1 MSTHQARSAQ
11 HRQVTRSVLAE
22 LKQEYE
28 NEIRQICEAQAVV
41 TNEEITRMMQI
52 DPDPHYEV
60 VFERRDQDT
69 YRKGVNRLKLTA
81 DIAIG
86 TPGEHD
92 YSSFLTAHSQTI
104 QNILRDERNRLGSI
118 KVRIG
123 IFATIR
129 RLDSYLEGLFGDGNF
144 SEDDRVDISKNH
156 AESRSLCKLRIRLGI
171 LSCRKIF
178 IEISQFQPP
187 TGAGHIPLPKDL
199 ATKKGVVN
207 PANDDDK
214 CFQWAILAALHPVEK
229 NAERISKYKE
239 YVNELN
245 FKDIEFPV
253 QADEVIL
260 RRFERQNPTIALCI
274 CEWRDHRLCPIYVT
288 DKDDAEGRKIIDLVL
303 ISNGEKQHYCWIK
316 NMSRLVNKRTKD
328 GHATFVCRW
337 CISHFT
343 HQQEIHDKHVA
354 ICRGLK
360 KTPQADR
367 MPSVK
372 KGNDIYEFKNWKR
385 RMQVPYYFVADFEA
399 LVMDTPP
406 TDADKDKKTRKVQEQ
421 IPCSYSY
428 IKVRYD
434 GVSESQKIFTGE
446 NAAQKFV
453 IEMLNEAEAI
463 CNEFRNPMEMMPL
476 TTQEQASYDNAI
488 NCWICR
494 NSLDGNKVR
503 DHCHITGM
511 YRGAAHKGC
520 NLDLS
525 IKPREMHIP
534 VIFHNLSGYDGHIIM
549 QGIGAMECEDDID
562 PIPYNMEKYMAFK
575 LGSLRFIDS
584 LQFMKSSLDKLAS
597 NLGAEKCRA
606 QECSNPQHLW
616 RIDVGRCFA
625 HPKNFKITRSQ
636 IPPELL
642 EIYLKK
648 GVYPYEYMNDWKKFE
663 KTSLPPKGAFY
674 SKLNET
680 HISDKEYEYAQ
691 YVWEKAGCK
700 TMQDYHDIYLKTDV
714 LLLADIFQNF
724 REMAL
729 KKYGLD
735 PLWYYSTPGFAWD
748 ALFLMTEQ
756 KLDLITDQDMYM
768 MVRTRITWWNLYDA
782 NNLYGWA
789 MLQYLPTGNFHWVKE
804 KNELFNIQRQIE
816 NNEIPDDS
824 SEGYILKV
832 KLEYPQ
838 ALHSQHTDYPL
849 APERMKVKKEWLS
862 KKQQEIIARSG
873 QRYTPTDK
881 LIPNLFDKDE
891 YVVHYR
897 NLQYYVSQGL
907 VIKKVYEAIKFEQ
920 APWMKP
926 YIEFNTAERA
936 KAKNDFEKDFY
947 KLMNNSVFG
956 KTMENLRKRVR
967 VSVVQPQTYPKKYKK
982 LTSDPAFKGRKI
994 FSENLVAIH

>member
-22 LKQEYE
+22 LKQELTDS
-28 NEIRQICEAQAVV
+28 N
-41 TNEEITRMMQI
+41 
-52 DPDPHYEV
+52 
-60 VFERRDQDT
+60 F
-69 YRKGVNRLKLTA
+69 TA

-92 YSSFLTAHSQTI
+92 YASFLTAHSQTI
-104 QNILRDERNRLGSI
+104 QNILQDERNRLGSI

-144 SEDDRVDISKNH
+144 SEDDGVEYIYRYNIPFKTRNMPILPSTDINGTFNFALARIMQKVEDYVNYGSGWEFYRV
-156 AESRSLCKLRIRLGI
+156 E
-171 LSCRKIF
+171 KIF

-245 FKDIEFPV
+245 FEGIEFPV

-288 DKDDAEGRKIIDLVL
+288 DRDDAEGRKIIDLVL

-399 LVMDTPP
+399 LVMDIPP
-406 TDADKDKKTRKVQEQ
+406 TDEDKDKKTKKVQEQ

-463 CNEFRNPMEMMPL
+463 RNEFRKPNGNDAVNNPR
-476 TTQEQASYDNAI
+476 AS
-488 NCWICR
+488 
-494 NSLDGNKVR
+494 K
-503 DHCHITGM
+503 
-511 YRGAAHKGC
+511 YRGAAHRGC

-606 QECSNPQHLW
+606 QECSNSQHLW
-616 RIDVGRCFA
+616 RIDA
-625 HPKNFKITRSQ
+625 
-636 IPPELL
+636 
-642 EIYLKK
+642 
-648 GVYPYEYMNDWKKFE
+648 GVYP
-663 KTSLPPKGAFY
+663 
-674 SKLNET
+674 KLNET

-724 REMAL
+724 REMAFE
-729 KKYGLD
+729 KYG
-735 PLWYYSTPGFAWD
+735 
-748 ALFLMTEQ
+748 
-756 KLDLITDQDMYM
+756 LDLITDQDMYM
-768 MVRTRITWWNLYDA
+768 MVEQGLRGGISMVSKRYARANNPGMGEGKWTTDKPKSSILYLDA

-789 MLQYLPTGNFHWVKE
+789 MLQYLPTGNFHWIKE
-804 KNELFNIQRQIE
+804 ENELSNIQRQIE
-816 NNEIPDDS
+816 SNEIPDNS

-838 ALHSQHTDYPL
+838 VLHSQHTDYPL
-849 APERMKVKKEWLS
+849 APERMKVKKEWL
-862 KKQQEIIARSG
+862 I
-873 QRYTPTDK
+873 
-881 LIPNLFDKDE
+881 
-891 YVVHYR
+891 HYR

-947 KLMNNSVFG
+947 KLMNNSV
-956 KTMENLRKRVR
+956 L
-967 VSVVQPQTYPKKYKK
+967 
-982 LTSDPAFKGRKI
+982 KI
-994 FSENLVAIH
+994 LLQSTDEKWR

>member
-22 LKQEYE
+22 LKQVPVKSIPYPRSNAKLQEYE
-28 NEIRQICEAQAVV
+28 DEIRQIREAQAAV

-60 VFERRDQDT
+60 VFERRDQV
-69 YRKGVNRLKLTA
+69 RIGKELTDSNFMA

-92 YSSFLTAHSQTI
+92 YASFLTAHSQTI
-104 QNILRDERNRLGSI
+104 QNILQDERNRLGSI

-144 SEDDRVDISKNH
+144 SEDDGVEYIYRYNIPFKTRNMPILPSTDINGTFNFALARIMQKVEDYVNYGSGWEFYRV
-156 AESRSLCKLRIRLGI
+156 E
-171 LSCRKIF
+171 KIF

-245 FKDIEFPV
+245 FEGIEFPV

-288 DKDDAEGRKIIDLVL
+288 DRDDAEGRKIIDLVL

-399 LVMDTPP
+399 LVMDIPP
-406 TDADKDKKTRKVQEQ
+406 TDEDKDKKTKKVQEQ

-428 IKVRYD
+428 IKKPNGNDAV
-434 GVSESQKIFTGE
+434 
-446 NAAQKFV
+446 N
-453 IEMLNEAEAI
+453 
-463 CNEFRNPMEMMPL
+463 NPR
-476 TTQEQASYDNAI
+476 AS
-488 NCWICR
+488 
-494 NSLDGNKVR
+494 K
-503 DHCHITGM
+503 
-511 YRGAAHKGC
+511 YRGAAHRGC

-616 RIDVGRCFA
+616 RIDA
-625 HPKNFKITRSQ
+625 
-636 IPPELL
+636 
-642 EIYLKK
+642 
-648 GVYPYEYMNDWKKFE
+648 GVYLYEYMDDWKKFE

-691 YVWEKAGCK
+691 YIWEKAGCK

-748 ALFLMTEQ
+748 ALFLITGQ
-756 KLDLITDQDMYM
+756 RLDLITDQDMYM
-768 MVRTRITWWNLYDA
+768 MVEQGLRGGISMVSKRYARANNPGMGEGKWTADKPKSSILYLDA

-789 MLQYLPTGNFHWVKE
+789 MLQYLPTGNFHWIKE
-804 KNELFNIQRQIE
+804 ENELSNIQRQIE
-816 NNEIPDDS
+816 SNEIPDDS

-849 APERMKVKKEWLS
+849 HQNE
-862 KKQQEIIARSG
+862 
-873 QRYTPTDK
+873 
-881 LIPNLFDKDE
+881 
-891 YVVHYR
+891 
-897 NLQYYVSQGL
+897 
-907 VIKKVYEAIKFEQ
+907 
-920 APWMKP
+920 
-926 YIEFNTAERA
+926 
-936 KAKNDFEKDFY
+936 
-947 KLMNNSVFG
+947 
-956 KTMENLRKRVR
+956 
-967 VSVVQPQTYPKKYKK
+967 
-982 LTSDPAFKGRKI
+982 
-994 FSENLVAIH
+994 

>member
-11 HRQVTRSVLAE
+11 HRQVTQSVLAE
-22 LKQEYE
+22 LKQVPVKSIPYPRSNAKLQEYE
-28 NEIRQICEAQAVV
+28 DEICQIREVQAAA
-41 TNEEITRMMQI
+41 TNEEIIRMMQI

-60 VFERRDQDT
+60 VFERRDQVRIGKELTDS
-69 YRKGVNRLKLTA
+69 NFTA

-104 QNILRDERNRLGSI
+104 QNILKDERNRLGSI

-144 SEDDRVDISKNH
+144 SEDDGVEYIYRYNILFKTRNMPILLSTDINGTFNLALARIMQKVEDYVNYGSGWEFYRV
-156 AESRSLCKLRIRLGI
+156 E
-171 LSCRKIF
+171 KIF

-245 FKDIEFPV
+245 FEGIKFPV

-288 DKDDAEGRKIIDLVL
+288 DRDDAEGRKIIDLVL
-303 ISNGEKQHYCWIK
+303 ISNREKQHYCWIK
-316 NMSRLVNKRTKD
+316 NMSRLVNKRTKNE
-328 GHATFVCRW
+328 HATFVCRW

-343 HQQEIHDKHVA
+343 HQQKIHNKHVA

-399 LVMDTPP
+399 LV
-406 TDADKDKKTRKVQEQ
+406 
-421 IPCSYSY
+421 
-428 IKVRYD
+428 RYD

-463 CNEFRNPMEMMPL
+463 CNEFRNLMEMMPL
-476 TTQEQASYDNAI
+476 TIQEQARI
-488 NCWICR
+488 
-494 NSLDGNKVR
+494 
-503 DHCHITGM
+503 
-511 YRGAAHKGC
+511 YRGAAHRKC

-549 QGIGAMECEDDID
+549 QEIGAMECEDDID

-616 RIDVGRCFA
+616 RIDAGRCFA
-625 HPKNFKITRSQ
+625 HPENFKITRSQ

-680 HISDKEYEYAQ
+680 HINDKEYEYAHR
-691 YVWEKAGCK
+691 YIPEFPRNGLEK
-700 TMQDYHDIYLKTDV
+700 IWVRSSLV
-714 LLLADIFQNF
+714 LLNTRLRMGCTILND
-724 REMAL
+724 
-729 KKYGLD
+729 
-735 PLWYYSTPGFAWD
+735 
-748 ALFLMTEQ
+748 
-756 KLDLITDQDMYM
+756 
-768 MVRTRITWWNLYDA
+768 RTKI
-782 NNLYGWA
+782 
-789 MLQYLPTGNFHWVKE
+789 
-804 KNELFNIQRQIE
+804 
-816 NNEIPDDS
+816 
-824 SEGYILKV
+824 
-832 KLEYPQ
+832 
-838 ALHSQHTDYPL
+838 
-849 APERMKVKKEWLS
+849 
-862 KKQQEIIARSG
+862 RS
-873 QRYTPTDK
+873 Y
-881 LIPNLFDKDE
+881 N
-891 YVVHYR
+891 
-897 NLQYYVSQGL
+897 
-907 VIKKVYEAIKFEQ
+907 
-920 APWMKP
+920 
-926 YIEFNTAERA
+926 
-936 KAKNDFEKDFY
+936 
-947 KLMNNSVFG
+947 
-956 KTMENLRKRVR
+956 
-967 VSVVQPQTYPKKYKK
+967 
-982 LTSDPAFKGRKI
+982 
-994 FSENLVAIH
+994 

>member
-22 LKQEYE
+22 LKQVPVKSIPYPRSNAKLQEYE
-28 NEIRQICEAQAVV
+28 DEIRQIREAQAVV

-60 VFERRDQDT
+60 VFERRDQ
-69 YRKGVNRLKLTA
+69 
-81 DIAIG
+81 
-86 TPGEHD
+86 
-92 YSSFLTAHSQTI
+92 
-104 QNILRDERNRLGSI
+104 
-118 KVRIG
+118 VRIG

-144 SEDDRVDISKNH
+144 SEDDGVEYIYRYNIPFKTRNMPILPSTDINGTFNL
-156 AESRSLCKLRIRLGI
+156 ALARIMQKVEDYEQDTYHSQKI
-171 LSCRKIF
+171 LPR
-178 IEISQFQPP
+178 
-187 TGAGHIPLPKDL
+187 
-199 ATKKGVVN
+199 KKGVVN

-229 NAERISKYKE
+229 NAQRISKYKE

-245 FKDIEFPV
+245 FEDIKFPV

-288 DKDDAEGRKIIDLVL
+288 DRDDAEGRKIIDLVL

-463 CNEFRNPMEMMPL
+463 RNEFRNPMEMMPL

-494 NSLDGNKVR
+494 NPLDGNKVR

-562 PIPYNMEKYMAFK
+562 
-575 LGSLRFIDS
+575 LS
-584 LQFMKSSLDKLAS
+584 
-597 NLGAEKCRA
+597 
-606 QECSNPQHLW
+606 
-616 RIDVGRCFA
+616 
-625 HPKNFKITRSQ
+625 
-636 IPPELL
+636 
-642 EIYLKK
+642 
-648 GVYPYEYMNDWKKFE
+648 
-663 KTSLPPKGAFY
+663 
-674 SKLNET
+674 
-680 HISDKEYEYAQ
+680 
-691 YVWEKAGCK
+691 
-700 TMQDYHDIYLKTDV
+700 
-714 LLLADIFQNF
+714 
-724 REMAL
+724 
-729 KKYGLD
+729 
-735 PLWYYSTPGFAWD
+735 
-748 ALFLMTEQ
+748 
-756 KLDLITDQDMYM
+756 LITWKS
-768 MVRTRITWWNLYDA
+768 IW
-782 NNLYGWA
+782 
-789 MLQYLPTGNFHWVKE
+789 H
-804 KNELFNIQRQIE
+804 
-816 NNEIPDDS
+816 S
-824 SEGYILKV
+824 S
-832 KLEYPQ
+832 
-838 ALHSQHTDYPL
+838 
-849 APERMKVKKEWLS
+849 
-862 KKQQEIIARSG
+862 
-873 QRYTPTDK
+873 
-881 LIPNLFDKDE
+881 
-891 YVVHYR
+891 
-897 NLQYYVSQGL
+897 
-907 VIKKVYEAIKFEQ
+907 
-920 APWMKP
+920 
-926 YIEFNTAERA
+926 
-936 KAKNDFEKDFY
+936 
-947 KLMNNSVFG
+947 
-956 KTMENLRKRVR
+956 
-967 VSVVQPQTYPKKYKK
+967 
-982 LTSDPAFKGRKI
+982 
-994 FSENLVAIH
+994 